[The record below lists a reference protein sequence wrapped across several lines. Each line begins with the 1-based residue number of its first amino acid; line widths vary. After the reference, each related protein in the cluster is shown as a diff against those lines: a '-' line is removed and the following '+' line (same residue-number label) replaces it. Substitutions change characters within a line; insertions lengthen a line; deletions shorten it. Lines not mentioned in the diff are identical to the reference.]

1 MGKKIIILIG
11 FLFLNIS
18 INAQSNK
25 IVIKVKDEKN
35 RSVAGATILLDNK
48 KQNAVTNLNGVFK
61 TTLKFTPKT
70 ISAFHPA
77 IGIVKVKYEG
87 EKKLVIMIRKGKNIA
102 LNNDSSNQISGETI
116 QINSIYDYV
125 RGRVSG
131 VNVTSDNVITIRGYN
146 SLQGNMTPLFIL
158 NGTQITQDVFGRIIP
173 QEIKRITVLKGNDT
187 AIYGIRGANGVI
199 VVETK

>member
-1 MGKKIIILIG
+1 MTKKIIILIG
-11 FLFLNIS
+11 FLFLNVN
-18 INAQSNK
+18 INAQSDQ
-25 IVIKVKDEKN
+25 IIIKVKDEKN
-35 RSVAGATILLDNK
+35 RAVAGATILLDNT
-48 KQNAVTNLNGVFK
+48 KQNALTDLNGVFK
-61 TTLKFTPKT
+61 TKLDFIPKT

-77 IGIVKVKYEG
+77 IGIAKVKYEG
-87 EKKLVIMIRKGKNIA
+87 EKKFIILIRKGKNIA
-102 LNNDSSNQISGETI
+102 LNNNSKNQISGETI

-131 VNVTSDNVITIRGYN
+131 VNVSSDNVITIRGYN

-158 NGTQITQDVFGRIIP
+158 NGAQITQDVFGRIIP